1 MSQTS
6 KTVTDQT
13 FAAEVLQSSLPVL
26 VDYWAPWCAPC
37 KMIGPL
43 LEQSAATYAGRLS
56 LAKLDIDDN
65 PQTPSQYHVRGIPTL
80 MLFKDG
86 KPVAT
91 QVGAVSKS
99 QLEAFIEA
107 NL

>member
-1 MSQTS
+1 MSEAA

-13 FAAEVLQSSLPVL
+13 FEADVLKSSLPVL

-37 KMIGPL
+37 RMIGPL
-43 LEQSAATYAGRLS
+43 VEQSAITYAGRLS
-56 LAKLDIDDN
+56 LAKIDIDDN

-80 MLFKDG
+80 MIFKDG

-91 QVGAVSKS
+91 QVGAVSKA
-99 QLEAFIEA
+99 QLNAFIEA